1 MLHSDPGQLPAT
13 SRFGRPAGKMLA
25 GSHWLHLVQQI
36 DPRPNDIIADIG
48 CGTGKLAVMLKL
60 NSPASCVYGFDPNP
74 ATLDRAERRSY
85 AAGAMVH
92 FVHATLDDVA
102 EKIAARRPTQAVVS
116 RVLHRL
122 SLKRRKQLLK
132 AVFDALPCG
141 GRVHVADVGWHGSS
155 CSDTS
160 MRLLEEAG
168 FEPHI
173 GSSYV
178 LTATGIVGLYRGI
191 KS

>member
-1 MLHSDPGQLPAT
+1 MLHSDPGQLPAN
-13 SRFGRPAGKMLA
+13 SRVGRSAGTILA
-25 GSHWLHLVQQI
+25 GSHWQHLVRQI
-36 DPRPNDIIADIG
+36 DPRPNDIIADVG
-48 CGTGKLAVMLKL
+48 CGTAKLAAMLKL
-60 NSPASCVYGFDPNP
+60 NSPASCVYGFDPSP

-85 AAGAMVH
+85 VAGAMVH

-102 EKIAARRPTQAVVS
+102 EKLAARRPTQAVVS

-132 AVFDALPCG
+132 AVFDALPRG

-155 CSDTS
+155 CSDNS
-160 MRLLEEAG
+160 MKLLEDAG

-173 GSSYV
+173 GSCV
-178 LTATGIVGLYRGI
+178 LTATGFVGLYRGI